1 MGKPWGQPMRIR
13 GKRWGPYAWCLG
25 LAGLVAAGDSATA
38 QSLFEALFGAR
49 QPRAEAA
56 RAYAPHG
63 YADPGRDESDPFAR
77 GPGPGRMAA
86 SAGAG
91 RPGGTHAYCVRL
103 CDGRY
108 FPLQRHG
115 DTTPAELCGA
125 VCPASRTKIFFGS
138 DIEGARAHDGTRYSA
153 LDTAFVYR
161 QRLVPDCTCN
171 GKTAFGLAPLDP
183 ASDPTLRPGDIVAT
197 KDGLMTFQ
205 GSRRRGAAAFTP
217 IDRSRLARERLGQV
231 TVAGRN

>member
-1 MGKPWGQPMRIR
+1 
-13 GKRWGPYAWCLG
+13 
-25 LAGLVAAGDSATA
+25 
-38 QSLFEALFGAR
+38 
-49 QPRAEAA
+49 
-56 RAYAPHG
+56 
-63 YADPGRDESDPFAR
+63 
-77 GPGPGRMAA
+77 
-86 SAGAG
+86 
-91 RPGGTHAYCVRL
+91 VRL

-138 DIEGARAHDGTRYSA
+138 DIEGARADDGTRYSA

-183 ASDPTLRPGDIVAT
+183 PSAPTPRPGDMAAT
-197 KDGLMTFQ
+197 RAGVRT
-205 GSRRRGAAAFTP
+205 SRGRGRGAPADSPP
-217 IDRSRLARERLGQV
+217 IARPRLARERLGQV